1 MDNVCQIQ
9 MKAKC
14 DLFALQYLQ
23 QLAATGQLGSTFP
36 QPPSH
41 PYLIPGAGG
50 PQTQVIVVNAFC
62 RFRFK
67 KTGVLL
73 LE

>member
-1 MDNVCQIQ
+1 MWHIVDSRYSLLEQTVSHV
-9 MKAKC
+9 M
-14 DLFALQYLQ
+14 FALQYLQ

-50 PQTQVIVVNAFC
+50 PQTQVIVENGFVVVAIN
-62 RFRFK
+62 
-67 KTGVLL
+67 G
-73 LE
+73 